1 MRIIDTTTFFEEN
14 MMMDIRFNILD
25 PYVDKF
31 IVCES
36 LFTHSGRRKKIN
48 FNFENFP
55 KFKDKIIHVIL
66 DKEPLNLI
74 KKKNLS
80 PQEKRQNSIYRIR
93 EQRNYIKTI
102 LNQFSS
108 EDYIIYSDNDEIPN
122 LEKFNLKLSK
132 KKFFI
137 FNQKIFY
144 YKLNLGLP
152 KLNWFGS
159 KACKLKYL
167 KSVDFLRNIKNKK
180 YSFFRIDTFFR
191 DDKQNSV
198 EIIDDGG
205 WHFSMIKKPED
216 IYLKQKNDEHYDEF
230 LLSGIKINDIQDMV
244 KENYIIYDHNTDKS
258 EFSKKWNKRN
268 RIYLTKI
275 NDSKL
280 PEYLIENKNS
290 YINWFA

>member
-55 KFKDKIIHVIL
+55 KFKDKIIHIIL

-205 WHFSMIKKPED
+205 WHFSNLKTYEQLEKK
-216 IYLKQKNDEHYDEF
+216 YLNDENHAEYEIQNNSISKIKNYVERKVVPYNHQAKKNSLNRFEETKLTKVDTIF
-230 LLSGIKINDIQDMV
+230 LPK
-244 KENYIIYDHNTDKS
+244 YIIKNIDKFK
-258 EFSKKWNKRN
+258 EW
-268 RIYLTKI
+268 IVT
-275 NDSKL
+275 
-280 PEYLIENKNS
+280 
-290 YINWFA
+290 

>member
-137 FNQKIFY
+137 FNQKLFY

-205 WHFSMIKKPED
+205 WHFSNLKTYEQLEKK
-216 IYLKQKNDEHYDEF
+216 YLNDENHAEYEIQNN
-230 LLSGIKINDIQDMV
+230 SISKIK
-244 KENYIIYDHNTDKS
+244 NYVERKVVPYNHQA
-258 EFSKKWNKRN
+258 KKNSLN
-268 RIYLTKI
+268 RFEETKLTKVDTI
-275 NDSKL
+275 FL
-280 PEYLIENKNS
+280 PKYIRKN
-290 YINWFA
+290 IDKFKEWIVT